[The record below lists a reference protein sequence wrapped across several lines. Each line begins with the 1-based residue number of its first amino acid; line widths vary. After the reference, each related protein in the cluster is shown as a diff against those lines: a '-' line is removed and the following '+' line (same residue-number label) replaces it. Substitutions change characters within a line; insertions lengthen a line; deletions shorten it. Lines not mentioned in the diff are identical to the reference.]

1 VAIAFAAQAQPKP
14 RQAYVAVNQLGQ
26 TAAPDDSTLNA
37 RVGKDVWQIKMAVPC
52 HNLSFNA
59 SGYLLNLHRR
69 HNQHLRAAGPGHF
82 RARDKL
88 KEAFEN
94 NDLIEIADA
103 CADLKWVIEGLEHS
117 LGIPQQ
123 SVWDEVSRSNM
134 SKMVDGKLIKRA
146 DGKVLKPDT
155 FVQPNIKKAL
165 GI

>member
-1 VAIAFAAQAQPKP
+1 MNSNDDVKTFMLAGEQKVYNTPELSNERHTQAE
-14 RQAYVAVNQLGQ
+14 L
-26 TAAPDDSTLNA
+26 
-37 RVGKDVWQIKMAVPC
+37 
-52 HNLSFNA
+52 
-59 SGYLLNLHRR
+59 YLRLVTEEYNE
-69 HNQHLRAAGPGHF
+69 
-82 RARDKL
+82 L
-88 KEAFEN
+88 KEAFQN

-155 FVQPNIKKAL
+155 FVQPNIKKAM
-165 GI
+165 GV

>member
-1 VAIAFAAQAQPKP
+1 MNSNDDVKTFMLAGEQKVYSNPELSNERQAQAE
-14 RQAYVAVNQLGQ
+14 L
-26 TAAPDDSTLNA
+26 
-37 RVGKDVWQIKMAVPC
+37 
-52 HNLSFNA
+52 
-59 SGYLLNLHRR
+59 YLRLVTEEYNE
-69 HNQHLRAAGPGHF
+69 
-82 RARDKL
+82 L

-146 DGKVLKPDT
+146 DGKVLKPET
-155 FVQPNIKKAL
+155 FVQPDIKKAL